1 MARQPGAKP
10 GTLLTRRV
18 LIVAPAPPPP
28 GGMAL
33 QAKLL
38 ARLLR
43 EDGVSV
49 SFLASNFDLPRMARV
64 CRHVP
69 GVRTFLRFLLIWSK
83 VWQEISGVGV
93 VHVFAASW
101 LYFFAAVC
109 PSILI
114 GRLCRKRTVLNY
126 RGGDA
131 ARFFRRWRWVVRPV
145 FRAATLVTA
154 PSQFLA
160 QLIRRS
166 FDIPVAIVPNI
177 LDTSAFQFLERKE
190 FYPRLLVNRNLER
203 MYDIESILRAFRQ
216 IRDCHPSASLW
227 IVGSGSDEQRLRS
240 LAAEWNLTTAVFLG
254 HIDHVDLP
262 AIYKQR
268 DILLN
273 ASTVDNFPAS
283 LLEASAAGLVVV
295 STAAGGIPFIY
306 ENEKTALLV
315 ELGAWR
321 ALAVAVDRVI
331 RDSSMALRLTKEAR
345 TLTHQCSWEL
355 VRMSL
360 YACYGRGFE
369 DQVLQ
374 RPAGSGWT
382 CGEFGERSV

>member
-1 MARQPGAKP
+1 MPKQPGTKP
-10 GTLLTRRV
+10 DILSTRRV
-18 LIVAPAPPPP
+18 LIVAPMAPPP

-38 ARLLR
+38 TRFLR

-49 SFLASNFDLPRMARV
+49 SFLASNFDLPRTARL

-69 GVRTFLRFLLIWSK
+69 GLRTLLRFLLIWST
-83 VWQEISGVGV
+83 VWKEMSGVAV

-109 PSILI
+109 PSVLM
-114 GRLCRKRTVLNY
+114 GRLCRKTIVLNY

-131 ARFFRRWRWVVRPV
+131 ARFFHRWRWVVKPV

-160 QLIRRS
+160 RLIRGS
-166 FDIPVAIVPNI
+166 FDIPVVIVPNI
-177 LDTSAFQFLERKE
+177 LDLSAFQFQERKE
-190 FYPRLLVNRNLER
+190 FAPRLLVTRNLEKI
-203 MYDIESILRAFRQ
+203 YDIESILRAFRQ
-216 IRDCHPSASLW
+216 IQECHPNASLW
-227 IVGSGSDEQRLRS
+227 IVGSGSDEHRLRS
-240 LAAEWNLTTAVFLG
+240 LAAGWNLTNTVFLG
-254 HIDHVDLP
+254 HIDPIDLP
-262 AIYKQR
+262 AIYSQR

-273 ASTVDNFPAS
+273 ASIIDNFPAS

-306 ENEKTALLV
+306 ENERTALLV

-321 ALAVAVDRVI
+321 ALAAAVDRVV
-331 RDSSMALRLTKEAR
+331 RDSSMAARLTREAR
-345 TLTHQCSWEL
+345 TLTHQCSWEQ
-355 VRMSL
+355 VRKSL
-360 YACYGRGFE
+360 YACYGFPLE
-369 DQVLQ
+369 DHMLQ
-374 RPAGSGWT
+374 HTGS
-382 CGEFGERSV
+382 R